1 MRASETFLG
10 HGPQVGPA
18 MGDAWRRRA
27 GHSDLGDV
35 SGAEQSLDDSRQR
48 GAADAVRTRV
58 FRMHRG
64 VVDRLPSRLRGYR
77 RIAAQIAVSNCGDGP
92 PEVIM
97 ILAIHH
103 GDVGVCFRHG
113 DECHKSCAIHDVHF
127 PGHDQ
132 LARDRM
138 VGHGSGNQPEPRIFG
153 SGGRSAWCLLCRRNP

>member
-18 MGDAWRRRA
+18 MG
-27 GHSDLGDV
+27 
-35 SGAEQSLDDSRQR
+35 
-48 GAADAVRTRV
+48 
-58 FRMHRG
+58 

-77 RIAAQIAVSNCGDGP
+77 SVAAQIGVSNCGDGP

-153 SGGRSAWCLLCRRNP
+153 LAGGAPGACFAAEILDLVVVGSPLLAAQ